1 MSKAAFIH
9 PEWQSILERA
19 SHAAGGFASLE
30 AQFLQLRSDL
40 MAKYETLKAEI
51 DETVASVKSVVGKL
65 GEVSAELTAA
75 KLALESGQEVDYSDL
90 VAKLD
95 EAQAEIA
102 AAVKPAEALPET
114 VVIETPVSDAPAP
127 EVPPAD
133 PAS

>member
-1 MSKAAFIH
+1 
-9 PEWQSILERA
+9 
-19 SHAAGGFASLE
+19 
-30 AQFLQLRSDL
+30 

-114 VVIETPVSDAPAP
+114 VVVEMPVSDAPAP